1 METQTLIM
9 LAGLAFNFIAM
20 MVGGVSVLLV
30 VLRHNLRQ
38 ENRMATMEAQ
48 ILQLMRAAG
57 LKVRQRDAFEE

>member
-1 METQTLIM
+1 MESQTLIV
-9 LAGLAFNFIAM
+9 LAGLGFNFIAM
-20 MVGGVSVLLV
+20 MIGGVSVLLV

-57 LKVRQRDAFEE
+57 LKVRQRDHFEE